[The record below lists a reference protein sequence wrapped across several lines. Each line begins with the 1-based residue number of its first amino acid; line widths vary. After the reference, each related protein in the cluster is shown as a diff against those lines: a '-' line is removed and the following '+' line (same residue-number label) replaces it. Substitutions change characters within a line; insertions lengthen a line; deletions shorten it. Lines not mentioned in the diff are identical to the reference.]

1 MAGSLKDQL
10 IQAGLAPNKKK
21 KAQKQTAEI
30 DLATAYRQRKQETQ
44 RQKQNKKHKK
54 LAEEKRRREVNRE
67 LKVLVEGHAVR
78 DPKAAI
84 GRNFVYRGRIRKVLV
99 NPEQL
104 AAVNSGALV
113 IVYLAGSYHLLP
125 AEKAVVVKKIAPDHL
140 PDLST
145 ETSQEDEEFPVP
157 DDLVW

>member
-10 IQAGLAPNKKK
+10 IQAGLTPNKKK

-67 LKVLVEGHAVR
+67 LKVLVECHAVR

-113 IVYLAGSYHLLP
+113 MAGAWH
-125 AEKAVVVKKIAPDHL
+125 
-140 PDLST
+140 
-145 ETSQEDEEFPVP
+145 
-157 DDLVW
+157 